1 MLLEPERVVG
11 SACDGMKIVRIYT
24 GHQSHVWLP
33 MVATAGHAVK
43 NNMSL
48 FAALCCAGQRG
59 WELPGRAMWRLGV
72 WPGGGPDV
80 ATLSE
85 VPEEFRSQCGLA
97 VGFYASQ
104 LFGA

>member
-1 MLLEPERVVG
+1 MRWHEDCEHIHWPSKPRLVSNG
-11 SACDGMKIVRIYT
+11 
-24 GHQSHVWLP
+24 
-33 MVATAGHAVK
+33 TAGHAVQ